1 MLSGAR
7 FGPRSFDM
15 LLSQP
20 ISGYAMCDMRIGI
33 LTSGG
38 DSPGMNA
45 TIRAAVRY
53 GTGLSLEMFGI
64 RRGFTGLIAG
74 DLIPLDDRAVGGI
87 IERGGTLLGSARCPE
102 FLTTEGQKRALST
115 ISERALT
122 GLVVIGGNGSL
133 SGARWLQEHGVP
145 TVGIPASIDN
155 DLHGTAMAIG
165 VDTALNT
172 VVRSLDRL
180 RDTAVA
186 HARAF
191 VVEVMGRSS
200 GYIAVMGGLA
210 GGAEIVL
217 TPEIPV
223 SLEQVAE
230 RVEEGLSKGKNHSI
244 IVVAEG
250 FIPTGFIPTGS
261 TPTKSAGRRV
271 SDFLAE
277 TGAIETR
284 LTILGHLQRGG
295 SPSAFDRILAS
306 RFGETAVRLLIEQ
319 TTGVMTAFIGQQIV
333 AIPLAE
339 IDRPNA
345 NFDPGIYNLLN
356 KIAT

>member
-1 MLSGAR
+1 MR
-7 FGPRSFDM
+7 
-15 LLSQP
+15 
-20 ISGYAMCDMRIGI
+20 IMRIGI

-45 TIRAAVRY
+45 AIRAAVRC
-53 GTGLSLEMFGI
+53 GTGLGLEMFGV
-64 RRGFTGLIAG
+64 RRGFSGLIDG
-74 DLIPLDDRAVGGI
+74 DLVPLDDRAVGGI

-102 FLTTEGQKRALST
+102 FLTAAGQKSALST

-133 SGARWLQEHGVP
+133 HGARWLQEHGVP
-145 TVGIPASIDN
+145 TIGIPASIDN

-172 VVRSLDRL
+172 VVNSLDRL
-180 RDTAVA
+180 RDTAAA

-217 TPEIPV
+217 VPETPV
-223 SLEQVAE
+223 SLEQVAKRIE
-230 RVEEGLSKGKNHSI
+230 NGLKKGKHHSI

-250 FIPTGFIPTGS
+250 FIPAEFIPTRSATTGDAPDHRS
-261 TPTKSAGRRV
+261 ATRQKSAGRMV
-271 SDFLAE
+271 SDFLEE

-306 RFGETAVRLLIEQ
+306 RFGETAVRLLLER
-319 TTGVMTAFIGQQIV
+319 TTGVMTAFVGQQVV
-333 AIPLAE
+333 AVPLAE
-339 IDRPNA
+339 IDQPSA
-345 NFDPGIYNLLN
+345 NFDPGIYGLIN